1 MYRISGTPDTGVI
14 YIGQGGIAGRLRSHA
29 RKVSRVGCRQ
39 GHVFAAAPTL
49 EASWVGGEWLPHQR
63 LELEVDLIAAHM
75 LVTGRLPL
83 AQFLG

>member
-1 MYRISGTPDTGVI
+1 M
-14 YIGQGGIAGRLRSHA
+14 
-29 RKVSRVGCRQ
+29 SRVGCRQ